1 MTLCTVRSSVLQ
13 ASLWKT
19 ITTLVLGMS
28 SGYTFVLQLMKQNK
42 EKFDQEKAKRRRLS
56 DVE

>member
-1 MTLCTVRSSVLQ
+1 MTLWTVRSRVLQ

-28 SGYTFVLQLMKQNK
+28 SGYTFVLQLMKQNE
-42 EKFDQEKAKRRRLS
+42 EKPDR
-56 DVE
+56 